1 MKVPVAFFDANVL
14 YSRTLCDWFF
24 MLRLELPGLFL
35 LYTSQDVIDEVVYNI
50 RRDSPRADGSLTE
63 RKRKHLVEFMDDVV
77 RDFSALIHRF
87 GWGEVRASGERMPL

>member
-1 MKVPVAFFDANVL
+1 ML